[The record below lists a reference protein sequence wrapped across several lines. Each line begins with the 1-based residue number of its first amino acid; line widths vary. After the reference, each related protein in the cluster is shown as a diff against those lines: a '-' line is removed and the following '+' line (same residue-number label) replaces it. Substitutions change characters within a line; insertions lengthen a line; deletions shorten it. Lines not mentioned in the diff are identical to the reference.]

1 MKPWAG
7 RRPSAA
13 FERPRTAE
21 PRRSGSQGPDLSID
35 GKLAN
40 TLEAVRCCRVVIGV
54 LVLLHLGLSATPQA
68 VDLLIALGQDGAPAS
83 WLGLGACTA
92 WLALNAWFW
101 SGFALSQPRARPAG
115 RVAAVLP
122 YFLAAASLLAVADA
136 LRTASASIPAAM
148 ELSGGGGRLLAGS
161 AALGAACLMLLVPA
175 LRGVRSPG
183 QADARAASGA
193 GRGARCMLVP
203 SVGVRAAGLAGFAA
217 DPVRAASILHPAS
230 IALLAA
236 AGMMCGGT
244 LLLDIGRRTRV
255 PVLFLAFLL
264 AGAFAAL
271 RDRDVIPDNHGLRRL
286 PAGLRDRP
294 DVEAAFLR
302 FLDAA
307 APPGGTPG
315 GAAAPVVLVASG
327 GGGISAAYWTA
338 TVLGDLADASPGFAG
353 RVFAMS
359 GVSGGALGLLTY
371 VAAREGAPE
380 CRNPAA
386 PPGAARPDGF
396 RACLQLALGGDLLGP
411 AVGAMLYPDLLQRF
425 LPVPVFVD
433 RAAVLEGAWEARWRA
448 VFGDGRL
455 AGPFLDLWHN
465 RRPWPALLMNGTS
478 ASGGGRL
485 IASNLRLKAAH
496 VGGDASDLLAL
507 LGGDLPAS
515 VAAGSSARFPYI
527 GPLGTFRTVSGAAQ
541 AVADGGYFENLGAST
556 LLELLDA
563 LDGVARR
570 HGRPGCFIVLQL
582 VNDPDAGS
590 EAAGGVP
597 SQETPWSLLPRGLTG
612 PATVLLRTREARGVS
627 ASEAL
632 ARRVVAL
639 GGAYVPVRLG
649 RSPTG
654 RTAPLGWSLSAVA
667 RDVIDGQWTPACRE
681 RVLAAGGFAD
691 GPGPAAASAPA
702 DPLRMDVMAM
712 WTEATCHA
720 VDRVADH

>member
-1 MKPWAG
+1 M
-7 RRPSAA
+7 
-13 FERPRTAE
+13 
-21 PRRSGSQGPDLSID
+21 
-35 GKLAN
+35 
-40 TLEAVRCCRVVIGV
+40 
-54 LVLLHLGLSATPQA
+54 LV
-68 VDLLIALGQDGAPAS
+68 AS
-83 WLGLGACTA
+83 
-92 WLALNAWFW
+92 
-101 SGFALSQPRARPAG
+101 
-115 RVAAVLP
+115 V
-122 YFLAAASLLAVADA
+122 
-136 LRTASASIPAAM
+136 
-148 ELSGGGGRLLAGS
+148 
-161 AALGAACLMLLVPA
+161 
-175 LRGVRSPG
+175 
-183 QADARAASGA
+183 GA
-193 GRGARCMLVP
+193 G
-203 SVGVRAAGLAGFAA
+203 AAGLAGFAA

-230 IALLAA
+230 IAVLAA

-244 LLLDIGRRTRV
+244 LLLNIGRRTRV
-255 PVLFLAFLL
+255 PLLFLAFLL
-264 AGAFAAL
+264 AGALAAL

-307 APPGGTPG
+307 GPPD
-315 GAAAPVVLVASG
+315 GAAVPVVLVASG

-359 GVSGGALGLLTY
+359 GVSGGALGLLIY
-371 VAAREGAPE
+371 AAAREGMPE

-386 PPGAARPDGF
+386 PPGAARADGL
-396 RACLQLALGGDLLGP
+396 RACLQLALGGDFLGP
-411 AVGAMLYPDLLQRF
+411 ALGAMLYPDLLQRF
-425 LPVPVFVD
+425 LPVPVFAD
-433 RAAVLEGAWEARWRA
+433 RAAALEEAWEARWRA

-455 AGPFLDLWHN
+455 AGPFLDLWQDG
-465 RRPWPALLMNGTS
+465 RPWPALLMNGTS

-485 IASNLRLKAAH
+485 IASNLRLGADH
-496 VGGDASDLLAL
+496 VGGDGADLLAL

-515 VAAGSSARFPYI
+515 AAAGSSARFPYI
-527 GPLGTFRTVSGAAQ
+527 GPLGTFRTVSGTAQ

-570 HGRPGCFIVLQL
+570 HGRPVRFTVLQL

-590 EAAGGVP
+590 GGAGSAP
-597 SQETPWSLLPRGLTG
+597 SRETLRQTPQETPWSLLPRGLTA

-649 RSPTG
+649 KSPTG

-667 RDVIDGQWTPACRE
+667 RAVIDGQWTPACRD

-691 GPGPAAASAPA
+691 GSGSASAAFPPV
-702 DPLRMDVMAM
+702 DPLGMDVMAM
-712 WTEATCHA
+712 WTGAACDA
-720 VDRVADH
+720 VDRAADH

>member
-1 MKPWAG
+1 M
-7 RRPSAA
+7 
-13 FERPRTAE
+13 
-21 PRRSGSQGPDLSID
+21 
-35 GKLAN
+35 
-40 TLEAVRCCRVVIGV
+40 

-101 SGFALSQPRARPAG
+101 PGFALSRPGAQSPGRAAFI
-115 RVAAVLP
+115 LP
-122 YFLAAASLLAVADA
+122 HVLAAASLLAVADA

-148 ELSGGGGRLLAGS
+148 GLGGGGGRLLAGS
-161 AALGAACLMLLVPA
+161 ATLGAACLMLLVLG

-183 QADARAASGA
+183 QAEAGAESG
-193 GRGARCMLVP
+193 GSHRTRRMLVA
-203 SVGVRAAGLAGFAA
+203 SVGVGGAGLAGFAM
-217 DPVRAASILHPAS
+217 DPVRAASILNPAS

-236 AGMMCGGT
+236 AGMMGGGT

-264 AGAFAAL
+264 AGALAAL

-294 DVEAAFLR
+294 DVEAAFLS

-307 APPGGTPG
+307 GPPD
-315 GAAAPVVLVASG
+315 GAAVPVVLVASG

-371 VAAREGAPE
+371 AAAREGAPE

-386 PPGAARPDGF
+386 PPGAVRPDGL
-396 RACLQLALGGDLLGP
+396 RACLQLALGGDFLGP
-411 AVGAMLYPDLLQRF
+411 ALGAMLYPDLLQRF
-425 LPVPVFVD
+425 LPVPVFAD
-433 RAAVLEGAWEARWRA
+433 RAAALEGAWEARWRA

-455 AGPFLDLWHN
+455 AGPFLDLW
-465 RRPWPALLMNGTS
+465 RDGRPWPALLLNGTS
-478 ASGGGRL
+478 AFGGGRL
-485 IASNLRLKAAH
+485 VASNLRLGPAY
-496 VGGDASDLLAL
+496 VGGDGSDLLAL

-515 VAAGSSARFPYI
+515 AAAGSSARFPYI

-570 HGRPGCFIVLQL
+570 HGRSVRFIVLQL

-590 EAAGGVP
+590 DAADGIRAH
-597 SQETPWSLLPRGLTG
+597 ETPWSLLPRGLTG

-627 ASEAL
+627 ASEGL

-654 RTAPLGWSLSAVA
+654 RTAPLG
-667 RDVIDGQWTPACRE
+667 
-681 RVLAAGGFAD
+681 
-691 GPGPAAASAPA
+691 
-702 DPLRMDVMAM
+702 
-712 WTEATCHA
+712 
-720 VDRVADH
+720 

>member
-1 MKPWAG
+1 MDGNSAG
-7 RRPSAA
+7 
-13 FERPRTAE
+13 
-21 PRRSGSQGPDLSID
+21 
-35 GKLAN
+35 
-40 TLEAVRCCRVVIGV
+40 TLEAVRRCRVVVGV

-68 VDLLIALGQDGAPAS
+68 ADLLIALGQDGAPAS

-101 SGFALSQPRARPAG
+101 SGFAVSRPEARPPG
-115 RVAAVLP
+115 RAAAALP

-161 AALGAACLMLLVPA
+161 AVLGAACLMLLVLA
-175 LRGVRSPG
+175 LRGVRSSCR
-183 QADARAASGA
+183 ADARAVSG
-193 GRGARCMLVP
+193 GSHRTRRMLVA
-203 SVGVRAAGLAGFAA
+203 SVGVGAAGLAGFAA

-264 AGAFAAL
+264 AGALAAL

-294 DVEAAFLR
+294 DVEAGFLH

-307 APPGGTPG
+307 GPSD

-371 VAAREGAPE
+371 AAAREGKPE

-386 PPGAARPDGF
+386 PPGAVRPDGF
-396 RACLQLALGGDLLGP
+396 RACLQLALGGDFLGP
-411 AVGAMLYPDLLQRF
+411 ALGAMLYPDLLQRF
-425 LPVPVFVD
+425 LPVPVFAD
-433 RAAVLEGAWEARWRA
+433 RAAALEGAWEARWRA
-448 VFGDGRL
+448 VFDDGRL
-455 AGPFLDLWHN
+455 AGPFLDLWQDG
-465 RRPWPALLMNGTS
+465 RPWPALLLNGTS

-496 VGGDASDLLAL
+496 VGGDGSDLLAL

-515 VAAGSSARFPYI
+515 AAAGSSARFPYI

-570 HGRPGCFIVLQL
+570 HGRPVRFIVLQI

-590 EAAGGVP
+590 DAAGGAP
-597 SQETPWSLLPRGLTG
+597 SHQAPYETPWSLLPRGLTG

-627 ASEAL
+627 ASETL

-667 RDVIDGQWTPACRE
+667 RAVIDGQWTPACRD

-691 GPGPAAASAPA
+691 GPGSAAAASPPM
-702 DPLRMDVMAM
+702 DPLGMDVMAM
-712 WTEATCHA
+712 WTGAACHA
-720 VDRVADH
+720 VDRTADH